1 MTFRRDLSTRFSTM
15 EVPPSQQLRGRPVN
29 PENLSSRKASGAVI
43 RGSTAMSASM
53 APIALANFAP

>member
-15 EVPPSQQLRGRPVN
+15 QVPLLQQLRGRPAN